1 MKAKIDEAAR
11 DRTVTINYRTGQIS
25 DPGGRGTIGMQADG
39 GIVAMAGGGFRRISK
54 PTTAGIYAGRGA
66 GTIFAERETGGE
78 AYVPLAPGKRK
89 RSTAILGETARL
101 FGLQLIRPGD

>member
-1 MKAKIDEAAR
+1 RTDNGKNILVTQTGAEAVKAKIDEAAR

-54 PTTAGIYAGRGA
+54 PTTAGIYAGR
-66 GTIFAERETGGE
+66 
-78 AYVPLAPGKRK
+78 
-89 RSTAILGETARL
+89 
-101 FGLQLIRPGD
+101 